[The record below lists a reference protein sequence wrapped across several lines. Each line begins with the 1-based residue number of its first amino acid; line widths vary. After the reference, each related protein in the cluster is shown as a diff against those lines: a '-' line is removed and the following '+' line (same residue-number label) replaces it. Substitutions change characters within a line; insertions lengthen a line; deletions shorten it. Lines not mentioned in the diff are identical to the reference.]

1 MDIGRREVLKA
12 GAVTAAT
19 AAVRGDQ
26 SRAPGGL
33 EILPS
38 KLSNPSE
45 TARRASL
52 ALGNIATNPNN
63 TTVTVMSG
71 NLAGGRKDRIWQGPQ
86 DQTKTIELIKRWS
99 PQICFFQE
107 VHLERL
113 ATLYQEF
120 GKVALAPNDSHPTR
134 GDFGNMFV
142 IQEGLDIVDHRR
154 IQLPDSGWVT
164 GRNAAII
171 TLVINGIVLKIL
183 GTHFSPEAGI
193 RSQQLSVVRRYIDQ
207 EGIDLAI
214 GDFKE
219 LNLIVK
225 GDVDFNQDLR
235 SVQASLVAR
244 RQAHLSAPATMPSWK
259 PRTAADG
266 AIPISR
272 RVTSLGQPTTYPIE
286 SDHLAVLEQFKIAV

>member
-26 SRAPGGL
+26 SSAPGGL

-52 ALGNIATNPNN
+52 ALGNIATDPND

-113 ATLYQEF
+113 APLYQQF
-120 GKVALAPNDSHPTR
+120 GQVALAPNDSHPTR
-134 GDFGNMFV
+134 GDFGNMYV
-142 IQEGLDIVDHRR
+142 IQEGLDIINHSK
-154 IQLPDSGWVT
+154 IQLPDSGLVT
-164 GRNAAII
+164 GRNAATI
-171 TLVINGIVLKIL
+171 TLDVNGIALRVL
-183 GTHFSPEAGI
+183 GTHFSPEASIRYQQI
-193 RSQQLSVVRRYIDQ
+193 RSVRRTIDR

-214 GDFKE
+214 GDF
-219 LNLIVK
+219 
-225 GDVDFNQDLR
+225 NQDLS

-266 AIPISR
+266 TIPISR
-272 RVTSLGQPTTYPIE
+272 RVTPIDRPTTHPIE
-286 SDHLAVLEQFKIAV
+286 SDHLAVLEQFKIAA

>member
-26 SRAPGGL
+26 SSAPGGL

-52 ALGNIATNPNN
+52 ALGNIATDPND

-142 IQEGLDIVDHRR
+142 IQEGLDIINHSR
-154 IQLPDSGWVT
+154 IQLPDSGLVT
-164 GRNAAII
+164 GRNAATI
-171 TLVINGIVLKIL
+171 TLDVNGIALRVL
-183 GTHFSPEAGI
+183 GTHFSPEASIRYQQI
-193 RSQQLSVVRRYIDQ
+193 RSVRRTIDR

-214 GDFKE
+214 GDF
-219 LNLIVK
+219 
-225 GDVDFNQDLR
+225 NQDLS

>member
-26 SRAPGGL
+26 SSAPGGL

-45 TARRASL
+45 TVRRASL
-52 ALGNIATNPNN
+52 ALGNIATDPND

-107 VHLERL
+107 VHLEML
-113 ATLYQEF
+113 ATLYQGF

-171 TLVINGIVLKIL
+171 TLDVNGIALRVL
-183 GTHFSPEAGI
+183 GTHFSPEASIRYQQI
-193 RSQQLSVVRRYIDQ
+193 RSVRRTIDR

-214 GDFKE
+214 GDF
-219 LNLIVK
+219 
-225 GDVDFNQDLR
+225 NQDLS

>member
-45 TARRASL
+45 TARRARL

-142 IQEGLDIVDHRR
+142 IQEGLDIINHSR
-154 IQLPDSGWVT
+154 IQLPDSGLVT
-164 GRNAAII
+164 GRNAATI
-171 TLVINGIVLKIL
+171 TLDVNGIALRVL
-183 GTHFSPEAGI
+183 GTHFSPEASIRYQQI
-193 RSQQLSVVRRYIDQ
+193 RSVRRTIDQ

-214 GDFKE
+214 G
-219 LNLIVK
+219 
-225 GDVDFNQDLR
+225 DFNQDLR